1 MAQLNKDKKT
11 MKQLVKKKFKRK
23 FGQNVNKIN
32 QTNLASNLKD
42 ATNSNSKPT
51 VFKTIYQVAAA
62 AAAAARMQRE
72 KESGSLVDSANHRQH
87 ETTSNSD

>member
-1 MAQLNKDKKT
+1 
-11 MKQLVKKKFKRK
+11 MKQLAKKKFKRK

-32 QTNLASNLKD
+32 DIYLYSNLKD
-42 ATNSNSKPT
+42 ATNSISKPK

-72 KESGSLVDSANHRQH
+72 KKSGSLVDSANHRH
-87 ETTSNSD
+87 NETTSNSD